1 MSQNKTPLTSTWRKL
16 TFRALTVTL
25 KYLIW
30 NKEFSRTRLLH
41 NVLATFTRCRSSCW
55 IMLLFPSILVTL
67 TWYVTRFSWRNQ
79 WCIFNY
85 SSPFRFTVSTLYQRR
100 ILETSG
106 RRQSTVAVPFWS
118 SSAATHSKLN
128 LKIILWMDS
137 RKTDYLQRKIFCL
150 LSQQPRYSSGDRS
163 RDISRLTMWQYT
175 SEKLQRRL
183 ISEKLWF
190 KNDTSNLSCI
200 LVRVASELI
209 SQNLLISQCETV
221 LHILVL
227 FDTSD

>member
-1 MSQNKTPLTSTWRKL
+1 MIATWRKL
-16 TFRALTVTL
+16 TFRALTVTF

-41 NVLATFTRCRSSCW
+41 NVLATFTRCRSSFW
-55 IMLLFPSILVTL
+55 IMLLFPAILVTL

-128 LKIILWMDS
+128 LKIIFMNGQSKNRLSTTEDLLSIVTAAEILIRWQVTWHIQTYHVTIYQREIATEINI
-137 RKTDYLQRKIFCL
+137 RKTVVQKWYF
-150 LSQQPRYSSGDRS
+150 
-163 RDISRLTMWQYT
+163 
-175 SEKLQRRL
+175 
-183 ISEKLWF
+183 
-190 KNDTSNLSCI
+190 
-200 LVRVASELI
+200 
-209 SQNLLISQCETV
+209 
-221 LHILVL
+221 
-227 FDTSD
+227 

>member
-30 NKEFSRTRLLH
+30 NKEFSRTRLWH
-41 NVLATFTRCRSSCW
+41 NVLATFTRCRSSFW
-55 IMLLFPSILVTL
+55 IMLLFPAILVTL

-118 SSAATHSKLN
+118 SSAVTHSKLN
-128 LKIILWMDS
+128 LEIIFMNGQSKNRLSTTED
-137 RKTDYLQRKIFCL
+137 L
-150 LSQQPRYSSGDRS
+150 LSIVTAAEILIR
-163 RDISRLTMWQYT
+163 WQVT
-175 SEKLQRRL
+175 
-183 ISEKLWF
+183 W
-190 KNDTSNLSCI
+190 
-200 LVRVASELI
+200 
-209 SQNLLISQCETV
+209 
-221 LHILVL
+221 HI
-227 FDTSD
+227 